1 MNKWNF
7 AHRTLSLTWV
17 LVGFLTFVISL
28 AGYVYYT
35 YQSSKAV
42 IMDDIDNKLRIA
54 AHSANL
60 FVGPAYHD
68 SLTDL
73 STQEFKARSEQLT
86 KLAQS
91 VGVEYIYAMIY
102 DSPHVRFTA
111 SSYTIED
118 VAKGHLTQFKDIY
131 EEATTSNKG
140 AFRST
145 TEVFEIS
152 TDKWGHFKTIFVP
165 HITPNGQIYLTG
177 ADITISHIESQLQDN
192 VTQAV
197 LSASF
202 FFCIALLVAGT
213 YILVY
218 RRTLT
223 TDARTGFANRLALEQ
238 DLANAKRAH
247 LSLAIISICELEEII
262 SFYGAGVGDKVIQNV
277 MRYFQNLTTPFK
289 VYRLATSKL
298 VLLCDTPNGEH
309 YLNNLISEFPFSR
322 PILNEPLLY
331 IQLKAGIARG
341 NKGLL
346 LENAFIACR
355 QAQQLH
361 QTTYIYG
368 QQTQKTKLLQES
380 NLAIAKTVQSAFD
393 QHRIIPYFTP
403 RASIK
408 EQKVVQYHCAPRVL
422 TEQGVILKSQA
433 FGEVIKHSRLNSQ
446 LTKQMLEL
454 CVAQFRKTNVAWSL
468 ALTPQDLRDPQMMEC
483 ITQAINRY
491 PQPNL
496 ITFELD
502 EQALISQFNDM
513 TAIISILRAKGVNI
527 LVNSRNSGLLTIS
540 RVLKMSINAVKLDEK
555 LIEQLADNPQVKG
568 LIKHIGEQCKNSQ
581 IALIVSGIKCK
592 AQLEQL
598 ADTHITL
605 FEGDYI
611 GAAAPHIKES
621 STRTMLNETPQ
632 AL

>member
-17 LVGFLTFVISL
+17 LVGFLTFVVSL
-28 AGYVYYT
+28 VGYVYYT
-35 YQSSKAV
+35 YQSSKTT
-42 IMDDIDNKLRIA
+42 IMRDIDEKLRIA

-60 FVGPAYHD
+60 FVGADYHD
-68 SLTDL
+68 RLDKL
-73 STQEFKARSEQLT
+73 STQEFKAQSERLT
-86 KLAQS
+86 KLAQA
-91 VGVEYIYAMIY
+91 VGVQYVYTMIY

-111 SSYTIED
+111 SSYTVED
-118 VAKGHLTQFKDIY
+118 VTQGNITQYRDIY
-131 EEATTSNKG
+131 EEATTTNKG

-145 TEVFEIS
+145 TEVFETSI
-152 TDKWGHFKTIFVP
+152 DKWGHFKTIFVP
-165 HITPNGQIYLTG
+165 HITPEGQIYLTG
-177 ADITISHIESQLQDN
+177 ADIPIAHIESQLQEN
-192 VTQAV
+192 VTQAA

-213 YILVY
+213 YMLVY

-238 DLANAKRAH
+238 DLTRAKRPH

-277 MRYFQNLTTPFK
+277 MRYFQNLTSPFK

-322 PILNEPLLY
+322 PILNEPMLY

-355 QAQQLH
+355 QAQQLY

-403 RASIK
+403 RASIDDH
-408 EQKVVQYHCAPRVL
+408 QIVQYHCAPRVL

-454 CVAQFRKTNVAWSL
+454 CVTQFRKTNIAWSL

-483 ITQAINRY
+483 ITQSINRY

-513 TAIISILRAKGVNI
+513 TAIISILRSKGVNI

-540 RVLKMSINAVKLDEK
+540 RVLKMSINAVKLEET

-568 LIKHIGEQCKNSQ
+568 LVQHIGEQCKNSQ
-581 IALIVSGIKCK
+581 IALIVSGIKSK
-592 AQLEQL
+592 AQLQQL
-598 ADTHITL
+598 ANTHITL
-605 FEGDYI
+605 FEGEYI
-611 GAAAPHIKES
+611 GAAAPHIKDNLAPPILDVS
-621 STRTMLNETPQ
+621 
-632 AL
+632 

>member
-7 AHRTLSLTWV
+7 AHRTLSFTWV

-35 YQSSKAV
+35 YHNTKTV
-42 IMDDIDNKLRIA
+42 IMEDIDKRLRTA
-54 AHSANL
+54 AQSANL
-60 FVGPAYHD
+60 FVGAQYHD
-68 SLTDL
+68 DL
-73 STQEFKARSEQLT
+73 NTVSQAEFKQVSEQLT
-86 KLAQS
+86 KLARA
-91 VGVEYIYAMIY
+91 VGVEYVYTMVY

-111 SSYTIED
+111 SSYTVDDITNGD
-118 VAKGHLTQFKDIY
+118 VTQFRDIY
-131 EEATTSNKG
+131 PEATTINKG

-145 TEVFEIS
+145 KEVFEIS
-152 TDKWGHFKTIFVP
+152 QDKWGHFKTIFVP
-165 HITPNGQIYLTG
+165 HITPQGQIYLTG
-177 ADITISHIESQLQDN
+177 ADITISHIEEQLQDN
-192 VTQAV
+192 VTQAA

-202 FFCIALLVAGT
+202 FFCIALLVAGM
-213 YILVY
+213 YLLVY

-238 DLANAKRAH
+238 DLQRSKRQH

-262 SFYGAGVGDKVIQNV
+262 SFYGAAVGDKVIQNV
-277 MRYFQNLTTPFK
+277 MNYFQGFTKPFK

-298 VLLCDTPNGEH
+298 VLMCDTPNGEH

-322 PILNEPLLY
+322 PILEDPLLY
-331 IQLKAGIARG
+331 IQIKAGIAKG
-341 NKGLL
+341 NKNLL

-355 QAQQLH
+355 QAQQLY

-403 RASIK
+403 RARIQDGK
-408 EQKVVQYHCAPRVL
+408 IVQYHCAPRVL

-446 LTKQMLEL
+446 LTRQMLEL
-454 CVAQFRKTNVAWSL
+454 CVTQFRKTNIAWSL
-468 ALTPQDLRDPQMMEC
+468 ALTPQDLSDPQMMEC
-483 ITQAINRY
+483 ISQAINRY
-491 PQPNL
+491 PQPSL

-513 TAIISILRAKGVNI
+513 SAIISILRSKGVNI

-540 RVLKMSINAVKLDEK
+540 RMLKMSINAVKLEET
-555 LIEQLADNPQVKG
+555 LVEQLADNPQVKG
-568 LIKHIGEQCKNSQ
+568 LVKHIGEQCKNSE
-581 IALIVSGIKCK
+581 ISLIVSGITNK
-592 AQLEQL
+592 AQLQQL
-598 ADTHITL
+598 KETHITM
-605 FEGDYI
+605 FEGSYI
-611 GAAAPHIKES
+611 GAAAPHIKEQQES
-621 STRTMLNETPQ
+621 P
-632 AL
+632 AFHH